1 MSTSLLN
8 QQKLF
13 GLFELD
19 AEGNVLY
26 SRLEPEG
33 DGNNGGTPNVAGR
46 NFFETLAPFGNVEEL
61 RRRVNNFAQSEGQAD
76 NFHFSCQSPDGPL
89 LVKVL
94 LARISERADGARTKS
109 ILVHIR
115 KV

>member
-1 MSTSLLN
+1 MSALLLDR
-8 QQKLF
+8 QKLF

-19 AEGNVLY
+19 PAGKVLY
-26 SRLEPEG
+26 SKIEPDG
-33 DGNNGGTPNVAGR
+33 DDAVSAPDVAGR
-46 NFFETLAPFGNVEEL
+46 NFFEAVAPFVNVEEL
-61 RRRVNNFAQSEGQAD
+61 RRRVDNFANSEGQAD
-76 NFHFSCQSPDGPL
+76 NFHFSYQADDGPL

-94 LARISERADGARTKS
+94 LARISEQSDSARTKS